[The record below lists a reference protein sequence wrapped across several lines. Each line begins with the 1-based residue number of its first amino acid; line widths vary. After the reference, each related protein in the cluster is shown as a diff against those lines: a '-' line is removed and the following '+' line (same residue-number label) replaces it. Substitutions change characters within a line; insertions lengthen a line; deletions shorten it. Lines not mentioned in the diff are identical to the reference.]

1 MSKIQPGVRG
11 LARLFEIEVYRCAC
25 CPSPLISP
33 RRGRC
38 SGLLRHQE
46 TRVISP
52 IPKAFPI
59 RSLFFSTVSTRW
71 PRRKGTM
78 IAFVSKGSGEYLK
91 DKGIFSDIESSIKLN
106 EATKEDTINIG
117 DEDRGWDT
125 RLLAKLL
132 LIFMQIYGFEGG
144 EGRSRRKVLEGERSG
159 RIVRR
164 GARSLLNLPNTASP
178 IPRLPFLLS
187 SSREKLGGFVL
198 RRKTSS
204 FQPARMSF
212 TTCLRAVH
220 IPRPFCGSSTI
231 CDVTRHNF
239 DRWFFPFSPRINPF
253 PPLFK
258 SFATVITF
266 EIIVRKRMNKR
277 RTLVYFF
284 RKFSN
289 TKSVPYYVEWNITEP
304 LWGFSLLRI
313 FPIVA
318 QNYRIDR
325 KGLSRV

>member
-71 PRRKGTM
+71 KGTM

-144 EGRSRRKVLEGERSG
+144 EGRSRRKVLEGERSR

-212 TTCLRAVH
+212 TTCLRTVH
-220 IPRPFCGSSTI
+220 IPRPFCGSNTI

-239 DRWFFPFSPRINPF
+239 DRWFFPFSLRINPF

-266 EIIVRKRMNKR
+266 EIIDEREWINDAHLFTFSGNFPTRKASPITSSEILRS
-277 RTLVYFF
+277 LYGGF
-284 RKFSN
+284 RF
-289 TKSVPYYVEWNITEP
+289 
-304 LWGFSLLRI
+304 
-313 FPIVA
+313 
-318 QNYRIDR
+318 
-325 KGLSRV
+325 